1 MDLKIKMGMNESEL
15 SQLLEKFCD
24 KHDYEHQCAA
34 ELQADLS
41 YKNASKY
48 QNSNDKL
55 DRHCTWLEM
64 FILAWDVAL
73 GE

>member
-15 SQLLEKFCD
+15 SLLLDKFCN
-24 KHDYEHQCAA
+24 KHGYEHKCAA
-34 ELQADLS
+34 ELQADLEW
-41 YKNASKY
+41 KNDREY
-48 QNSNDKL
+48 QYSNDKL

-64 FILAWDVAL
+64 FILAWNEAE